1 MYDIS
6 MSPWEVRDLGDKD
19 LVPQSVS
26 TEQVYSDPQAS
37 ACDFQPEQS
46 GLLGAAC
53 DFQSERDDVASH
65 DPQGAGCDFQ
75 ACERSSQIQD
85 PKGAACDLQFFMN
98 EGGINQEGEDF
109 DPQHHQNVTGNDT
122 GAIPKKRTQKI
133 SRITLG
139 MNAGKD
145 ILNETPIGINSL
157 KRKLIWSPE
166 TPDGRSRKYSI
177 GDNEHQKMNQD
188 ILGVI
193 PLNDGC
199 AIPSWNGDVNETTN
213 DLGALILS
221 EKDARP
227 SLANSEQVDGMNLVV
242 GKSEKRVLSGPKRT
256 AKAVGRK
263 VRARRNKNTSKSNNS
278 DQRLI
283 TDMLDKGSGNV
294 VDDNCKQT
302 KKD

>member
-1 MYDIS
+1 
-6 MSPWEVRDLGDKD
+6 
-19 LVPQSVS
+19 
-26 TEQVYSDPQAS
+26 
-37 ACDFQPEQS
+37 
-46 GLLGAAC
+46 
-53 DFQSERDDVASH
+53 
-65 DPQGAGCDFQ
+65 
-75 ACERSSQIQD
+75 
-85 PKGAACDLQFFMN
+85 MN

-145 ILNETPIGINSL
+145 ILNETPIGINSP

-177 GDNEHQKMNQD
+177 GDNEHLKMNKD

-193 PLNDGC
+193 PLIDGC
-199 AIPSWNGDVNETTN
+199 AIPSWNGDINETTN
-213 DLGALILS
+213 DLGALILR
-221 EKDARP
+221 EKDDRP
-227 SLANSEQVDGMNLVV
+227 ALANSEQVDGMNLVV
-242 GKSEKRVLSGPKRT
+242 GMSEKRVLSGPKRT

-263 VRARRNKNTSKSNNS
+263 VRARRNKNTSKSNNP

-294 VDDNCKQT
+294 LDNNCKQT